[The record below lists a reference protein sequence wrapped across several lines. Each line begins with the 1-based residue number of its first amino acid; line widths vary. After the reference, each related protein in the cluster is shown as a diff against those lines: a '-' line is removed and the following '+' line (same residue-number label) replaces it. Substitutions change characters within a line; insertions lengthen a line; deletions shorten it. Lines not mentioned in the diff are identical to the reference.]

1 MNGTIIINPIQTE
14 KSRPIVLTLCQ
25 ALIEVAVFA
34 PEPKPMSLKKFQKD
48 DTRTV
53 DFTSLPRIPGKTI

>member
-1 MNGTIIINPIQTE
+1 MNGTIIINHIQTE

-34 PEPKPMSLKKFQKD
+34 PELSLKKFQKD
-48 DTRTV
+48 DTNTV